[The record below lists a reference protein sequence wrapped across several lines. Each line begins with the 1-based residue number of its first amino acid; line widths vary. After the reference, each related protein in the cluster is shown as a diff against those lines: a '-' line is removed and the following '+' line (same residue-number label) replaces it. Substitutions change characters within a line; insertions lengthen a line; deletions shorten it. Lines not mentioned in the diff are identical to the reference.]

1 MRNLKKILALV
12 LALMMTVSVM
22 MFASA
27 AGAEDYND
35 VDQINEQYLEAVDV
49 LTGMGVFQGYGDGFQ
64 PTANVRRSEVA
75 ALVYRSLTADVT
87 DEQTHIWEESNYFD
101 DVNTNSSLWAAG
113 YIGYSAHYGFVIGN
127 GEGQFM
133 PEDYVT
139 GYQLLVIMLRALGY
153 GENNEFVGAQWELN
167 VARIASERG
176 ILDGFTTS
184 RLSDYLTREEVAYL
198 LFNAIQV
205 NKVSYTP
212 AFGYQIGEF
221 SIGEQMFKLDS
232 DVNTTDNYGRPSTT
246 WFSNNS
252 WTVNMGNSTVT
263 TDTTAYDELTDTAYA
278 VVEDA
283 PVAVYYTA
291 ETLCDV
297 AAAVNEGEDFTSNSV
312 WTNGAENT
320 TAFTVDATNTVTTMG
335 EQGRATEIYK
345 DGTEWVIVYVD
356 TYLGQV
362 TGVSPAV
369 VDTAGHEVRPAQL
382 TLDTGALANS
392 VSGIVGEGY
401 AVDDYV
407 LFTQYGGT
415 TTPTSTQIDIV
426 GAAPTVDVT
435 ISGLHTTMSAYDGVI
450 ANSTTYLNNNTFG
463 TSPLTMVLAPTTHI
477 NRNYRLYLDNQGNL
491 VGLDGIG
498 LIESVGVVTA
508 AELISAGTG
517 QYVLQADLF
526 LADGTTVTRQFV
538 KDNATGTNSDFFTVG
553 EAAPAWAAQ
562 GSFIRFETVSINGVT
577 YYTIPS
583 NTITSVV
590 LPNGSSTTT
599 TGYTVAVSDSDNY
612 AETGIAN
619 TLDTTVLLDD
629 TTRFIVA
636 NYVYDY
642 SINQTVLQGYSV
654 YTGFKNI
661 PTLTGTTYYGSL
673 TDTEGTQYVLLT
685 SALTGA
691 AVQSAKPAYQVDT
704 SALFLSKGQTY
715 QYYSTY
721 NVVLNGQKTTV
732 NVSNNVENVINSN
745 GMNRVYALT
754 GLNTSGYYTGLALPV
769 DSANNTMGYLSGGT
783 ATYADGVLTYT
794 DSASTVTYLT
804 VADNCTVQVV
814 NYETE
819 EVYAAT
825 LDNLSQYS
833 AQAISYELDANGY
846 VSYLYLTD
854 VDA

>member
-27 AGAEDYND
+27 ASVEDYND
-35 VDQINEQYLEAVDV
+35 ADQINAQYVEAVDV
-49 LTGMGVFQGYGDGFQ
+49 LTGMGVFQGYGNGFQ

-75 ALVYRSLTADVT
+75 ALVYRSLTADVA

-127 GEGQFM
+127 GQGQFM

-198 LFNAIQV
+198 LFNAIRV

-232 DVNTTDNYGRPSTT
+232 DVNTADNYGRPSTT

-252 WTVNMGNSTVT
+252 WTVNMGNNTVT
-263 TDTTAYDELTDTAYA
+263 TDATVYDELTDTAYA
-278 VVEDA
+278 VIEDT

-297 AAAVNEGEDFTSNSV
+297 AAAVNEGNDFTSNSV
-312 WTNGAENT
+312 WTNGAEST
-320 TAFTVDATNTVTTMG
+320 TAFTVKATNTVTTMG
-335 EQGRATEIYK
+335 KQGQATEIYK

-356 TYLGQV
+356 TYLGEV
-362 TGVSPAV
+362 TAVSPAV
-369 VDTAGHEVRPAQL
+369 VDTAGHEIRPAQL
-382 TLDTGALANS
+382 TLNTGTLAS
-392 VSGIVGEGY
+392 SISGIVGEGY
-401 AVDDYV
+401 AVGDYV

-415 TTPTSTQIDIV
+415 APTSTQIDIV

-435 ISGLHTTMSAYDGVI
+435 ISGLHTTMNAYDGVI
-450 ANSTTYLNNNTFG
+450 ANSTTYLNNNTFV
-463 TSPLTMVLAPTTHI
+463 TSPLTMTLTSSTHI

-498 LIESVGVVTA
+498 LIENVGVVTA
-508 AELISAGTG
+508 AELVSAGTG
-517 QYVLQADLF
+517 QYVMQADLF

-538 KDNATGTNSDFFTVG
+538 TGTAT
-553 EAAPAWAAQ
+553 APAFFPASGGTWTASV
-562 GSFIRFETVSINGVT
+562 GSLVRFETVSLNGSTYYFVTEAGTAATDTDSYVETGVT
-577 YYTIPS
+577 
-583 NTITSVV
+583 
-590 LPNGSSTTT
+590 
-599 TGYTVAVSDSDNY
+599 
-612 AETGIAN
+612 N
-619 TLDTTVLLDD
+619 TLDNLLLDD
-629 TTRFIVA
+629 TTKFIVG
-636 NYVYDY
+636 NYAYDN
-642 SINQTVLQGYSV
+642 SISQAVHQGYSV
-654 YTGFKNI
+654 YTGFKAI
-661 PTLTGTTYYGSL
+661 PTLSGIINYQTV
-673 TDTEGTQYVLLT
+673 TDTDGTVYVLLT
-685 SALTGA
+685 STSGTATA
-691 AVQSAKPAYQVDT
+691 AYVQSAKPAYTVDT

-732 NVSNNVENVINSN
+732 NVSNAAESVIGST
-745 GMNRVYALT
+745 MNRIYALT
-754 GLNTSGYYTGLALPV
+754 GLNTSGYYTGVSTPEASTSVPCGSYLA
-769 DSANNTMGYLSGGT
+769 AGGT
-783 ATYADGVLTYT
+783 VTYADGVLTYVNGT
-794 DSASTVTYLT
+794 ATTYLT

-854 VDA
+854 VDT

>member
-35 VDQINEQYLEAVDV
+35 ADQINAQYVEAVDV

-75 ALVYRSLTADVT
+75 ALVYRSLTADVA

-127 GEGQFM
+127 GQGQFM

-198 LFNAIQV
+198 LFNAIRV

-232 DVNTTDNYGRPSTT
+232 DVNTADNYGRPSTT

-252 WTVNMGNSTVT
+252 WTVNMGNNTVT
-263 TDTTAYDELTDTAYA
+263 TDTTAYEELTDTAYA
-278 VVEDA
+278 VIEDT

-297 AAAVNEGEDFTSNSV
+297 AAAVNEGNDFTSNSV
-312 WTNGAENT
+312 WTNGAEST
-320 TAFTVDATNTVTTMG
+320 TAFTVNATNTVTTMG
-335 EQGRATEIYK
+335 KQGQATEIYK

-356 TYLGQV
+356 TYLGEV
-362 TGVSPAV
+362 TAVSPAV

-382 TLDTGALANS
+382 TLNTGTLAS
-392 VSGIVGEGY
+392 SISGIVGEGY
-401 AVDDYV
+401 AVGDYV

-415 TTPTSTQIDIV
+415 AAPTSTQIDIV

-435 ISGLHTTMSAYDGVI
+435 ISGLHITMNAYDGVI

-463 TSPLTMVLAPTTHI
+463 TSPLTMTLAPTTHI

-491 VGLDGIG
+491 MGLDGIG

-508 AELISAGTG
+508 AELVSAGTG
-517 QYVLQADLF
+517 RYVMQVDLF

-538 KDNATGTNSDFFTVG
+538 NGNTGTTSDFFPVG
-553 EAAPAWAAQ
+553 GSASWAAA
-562 GSFIRFETVSINGVT
+562 GTFVRFETVSINGST
-577 YYTIPS
+577 YYTIS
-583 NTITSVV
+583 DTAKDVV
-590 LPNGSSTTT
+590 LPYGTSATGFTT
-599 TGYTVAVSDSDNY
+599 ASADRDSY

-619 TLDTTVLLDD
+619 TLDTTVLLNDA
-629 TTRFIVA
+629 TRFIVA

-654 YTGFKNI
+654 YTGFKTI

-732 NVSNNVENVINSN
+732 NVSNNVESVINTN
-745 GMNRVYALT
+745 GMNRVYALS

-769 DSANNTMGYLSGGT
+769 DGAGNQMGYLAAGGT
-783 ATYADGVLTYT
+783 ATYADGVLTYVNGT
-794 DSASTVTYLT
+794 ATTYLT

-814 NYETE
+814 NYATE

>member
-382 TLDTGALANS
+382 TLDTGTLANS

-833 AQAISYELDANGY
+833 APAISYELDANGY